1 MHDYRM
7 LTLVIWNVHSRG
19 CARLYWVS
27 SQHTLVYLCAEP
39 RISWRFSL
47 IEMQAILVGMIENF
61 EFSLPP
67 GKVEILRVPIAA
79 MSPMVKGR
87 LEEGVMMPLTV
98 RPIGE
103 C

>member
-1 MHDYRM
+1 
-7 LTLVIWNVHSRG
+7 
-19 CARLYWVS
+19 
-27 SQHTLVYLCAEP
+27 
-39 RISWRFSL
+39 
-47 IEMQAILVGMIENF
+47 MQAILVGLIENF

-79 MSPMVKGR
+79 MSPMVKGK